1 MGEGKESARAQV
13 LASRALLDEELVRLE
28 ASARAAVDI
37 KAKVKRNPVKAAG
50 VAAGAGFLLVG
61 GPKKVLR
68 GARNRVFGK
77 PAARCRR
84 RCCPRTSTRRC
95 ASSAMTATRSAAR
108 SSATSRAT
116 WTRTRRS
123 GEQPRHPRRGRRL
136 LGTVGGPIAFRY
148 GVKLADE
155 LFGTDQAG
163 FADKLAKVRSQ
174 RAQLLQAPE
183 AAPLTARAW

>member
-37 KAKVKRNPVKAAG
+37 KAKIRRNPVKTAG
-50 VAAGAGFLLVG
+50 AVAGAGFLLVG

-77 PAARCRR
+77 PEPLPASMLPGDIDAALRALGDDGDKVRGAIER
-84 RCCPRTSTRRC
+84 DFARYLEENAPERESRDVRGL
-95 ASSAMTATRSAAR
+95 AM
-108 SSATSRAT
+108 
-116 WTRTRRS
+116 
-123 GEQPRHPRRGRRL
+123 RL
-136 LGTVGGPIAFRY
+136 FGTFAGPIAFRY

-155 LFGTDQAG
+155 LVGTDQAG

-174 RAQLLQAPE
+174 RLQLLRRPK
-183 AAPLTARAW
+183 PPG